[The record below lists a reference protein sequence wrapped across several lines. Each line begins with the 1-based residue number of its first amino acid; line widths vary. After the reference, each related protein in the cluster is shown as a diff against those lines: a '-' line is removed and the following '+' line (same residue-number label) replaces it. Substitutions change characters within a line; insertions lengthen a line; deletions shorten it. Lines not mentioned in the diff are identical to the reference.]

1 MRVHFAR
8 HGESTANTLHVFS
21 NRQADHPLT
30 EKGKAQAA
38 ALAVQLSG
46 KEFSAFY
53 SSPIPRA
60 VETARIIS
68 DLIQIPFEIHEGLR
82 EFDAVILEG
91 RSDENAWT
99 EFSDLWNAWFTLE
112 LEDRKLE
119 GGESLTEIR
128 TRLGAFLDEVSH
140 RPSQSK
146 ADILCITHGGLL
158 YAGLPGLVENITYAF
173 VRDNLLANT
182 ACVVVNW
189 DGKTWKCERWAEIVF
204 KAK

>member
-1 MRVHFAR
+1 MRVLFAR

-46 KEFSAFY
+46 REFSAFY

-60 VETARIIS
+60 IETARIIS

-82 EFDAVILEG
+82 EFDAGILEG
-91 RSDENAWT
+91 RSDEKAWV
-99 EFSDLWNAWFTLE
+99 EFSELWNAWFTLE
-112 LEDRKLE
+112 LPDRKVE
-119 GGESLTEIR
+119 GGESLNEIR
-128 TRLGAFLDEVSH
+128 GRLGELLDELRR
-140 RPSQSK
+140 RPGQSET
-146 ADILCITHGGLL
+146 DVLCITHGGLL
-158 YAGLPGLVENITYAF
+158 YAGLPGLVENISYAF

-182 ACVVVNW
+182 ACVVINW
-189 DGKTWKCERWAEIVF
+189 DGKTWKCEQWDETVF
-204 KAK
+204 TVS

>member
-1 MRVHFAR
+1 MRVLFAR

-46 KEFSAFY
+46 REFSAFY

-60 VETARIIS
+60 IETARIIS

-82 EFDAVILEG
+82 EFDAGILEG
-91 RSDENAWT
+91 RSDEKAWV
-99 EFSDLWNAWFTLE
+99 EFSELWNAWFTLE
-112 LEDRKLE
+112 LPDRKVE
-119 GGESLTEIR
+119 GGESLNEIR
-128 TRLGAFLDEVSH
+128 GRLGELLDELRR
-140 RPSQSK
+140 RPGQSET
-146 ADILCITHGGLL
+146 DVLCITHGGLL
-158 YAGLPGLVENITYAF
+158 YASLPGLVENISYAF

-182 ACVVVNW
+182 ACVVINW
-189 DGKTWKCERWAEIVF
+189 DGKTWKCEQWDETVF
-204 KAK
+204 TVS